1 MSSTAIVHEHDGAQ
15 IAADSAASDTQGIC
29 WGIFGKVIIGL
40 VLGYAAARVYL
51 HNFAF
56 TVGLD
61 YFEPEFAIY
70 WMRIF
75 WLQIIACSI
84 VFAAVV
90 VYLWRT
96 RELSPDTVT
105 PEVELSRYF
114 KFITWLTAYTLVVM
128 ITGPIAGESDAA
140 WHQVVIRDTDFTP
153 THIGLFYLCF
163 PALII
168 TGVGAFLY
176 AKTRLPEHSNKYL
189 LALGVAIGGPILT
202 MPNVGFNEW
211 GHTFFYAE
219 ELFNAPVHWG
229 FAGLG
234 LALLALGGVVI
245 HIVRRMKELI
255 DQVAARAA
263 SA

>member
-1 MSSTAIVHEHDGAQ
+1 MSS
-15 IAADSAASDTQGIC
+15 AAVIHQDNEAVVEQKSSSEEGIC
-29 WGIFGKVIIGL
+29 WGAYVKVVVGL
-40 VLGYAAARVYL
+40 ALGYLCARVYL
-51 HNFAF
+51 HTFAF

-61 YFEPEFAIY
+61 YFEPEFAVY
-70 WMRIF
+70 WMRVF
-75 WLQIIACSI
+75 WFQIALSTL
-84 VFAAVV
+84 VLGGVV
-90 VYLWRT
+90 TYLWRT
-96 RELSPDTVT
+96 RELSPETVT

-114 KFITWLTAYTLVVM
+114 KFITWLVAYTLVVM

-168 TGVGAFLY
+168 TGVGSFLY
-176 AKTRLPEHSNKYL
+176 AKTRLPQHNKKYL
-189 LALGVAIGGPILT
+189 VALGIAIGGPILT

-245 HIVRRMKELI
+245 HIVHRMKELI
-255 DQVAARAA
+255 DDVVARA
-263 SA
+263 